1 MSKRSASDIS
11 TDDGAANKVHLSR
24 QEWDIIRPFVENL
37 SDRALNADEATRMAN
52 NLSNSGVSVMRC
64 LSVVSYVSLA
74 SVSRA

>member
-1 MSKRSASDIS
+1 MSKRSAAGIS
-11 TDDGAANKVHLSR
+11 TNGGVANKVHLSP
-24 QEWDIIRPFVENL
+24 QEWDIIGPFVKDL
-37 SDRALNADEATRMAN
+37 SERALNPDEATRLAN